1 MLGLGN
7 KLQKTGLKKIYPGVA
22 TGGLVLK
29 SDFGN
34 RETVP
39 ISDGSASFD
48 GTDDYID
55 VGDST
60 NFITGTNVTIST
72 WFNNSNG
79 VMAYLFQSRRS
90 AGSTNLSLGIN
101 FDAGVSEYAGQIGF
115 VMYNGSGHT
124 VTATDENIDDG
135 TWHHLAVTVS
145 DGAQKLYLDGIQVVS
160 SSAAFDNEASSD
172 HSVIGSNSGSNRFMN
187 GNMCNVGI
195 WSAALTA
202 AQIKSIMYKNY
213 SGLSPSEKTNLVSWW
228 NLDEAVDSNNLHVA
242 DLVND
247 TLGATALTNGDFAT
261 GDFTGWTAGGPPAG
275 AEVVSHDG
283 HKTAAHITTSSND
296 HGYNQNTLTAGQVY
310 KVSFDIKVISGSIY
324 LGKDGTQVG
333 GVDYTDSSWT
343 SYTHYW
349 TAPDTYFR
357 IYSEIAS
364 SEFYIDNISVQPTNG
379 NYGTLS

>member
-1 MLGLGN
+1 MAIGLGASLN
-7 KLQKTGLKKIYPGVA
+7 TVRDVKLARAVTS
-22 TGGLVLK
+22 GLVLK
-29 SDFGN
+29 SNFDTGAV
-34 RETVP
+34 TP

-48 GTDDYID
+48 GTDDYIIAD
-55 VGDST
+55 MPSAFSGIAANSFNCTMSAWAKFDSIGIYDAIICMGTFDIEIAPTTSTAVGIYINNAAYGGAVYTPTMGEWNHYAMTKNGNDYIFYV
-60 NFITGTNVTIST
+60 NGALHGTGTDSDNVTVGT
-72 WFNNSNG
+72 DF
-79 VMAYLFQSRRS
+79 F
-90 AGSTNLSLGIN
+90 
-101 FDAGVSEYAGQIGF
+101 IGR
-115 VMYNGSGHT
+115 NGHT
-124 VTATDENIDDG
+124 D
-135 TWHHLAVTVS
+135 
-145 DGAQKLYLDGIQVVS
+145 Y
-160 SSAAFDNEASSD
+160 
-172 HSVIGSNSGSNRFMN
+172 MN
-187 GNMCNVGI
+187 GNICNVGM
-195 WSAALTA
+195 WTSALTA

-213 SGLSPSEKTNLVSWW
+213 SGLTSSETTNLVSWW